1 MNLSDSLAA
10 LTVANVDVAQP
21 DVEDVTQRLKRL
33 MDLER
38 LVAEQSAELA
48 WTNERLVAEL
58 YDRSAV
64 EASANHLER
73 YDLVTG
79 LPNRRSLE
87 ERMSRVLSPL
97 DSTQEPAAVIMVG
110 FERLAEVRETLGY
123 TAGDFVARQVA
134 DRLRLTVRGS
144 DLVARVGDDEFAL
157 LLTSL
162 RQADDAGLL
171 ARKLYSALVAP
182 LVVAGRELRLEP
194 AVGVAVFPQDGHNG
208 DLLLARADGAMR
220 FAREHR
226 TGLTQFFRPEI
237 ALRAA
242 RRLSVEADLR
252 AALERDQFRVHFQP
266 RFDLA
271 TGRLIGAEALVRW
284 QHPERGVLGPAEF
297 LDVAEDTGLIVPI
310 GEVVLART
318 GAAVAEWDRQGAA
331 DALPLSIAI
340 NLSTHE
346 FRGRS
351 MLDHLDRMLGEHA
364 LAPQRLQ
371 VEISES
377 GLARSLDVVDAAA
390 LAGLREMGVR
400 VALEGFGAGAAS
412 FALLRRFS
420 FDALKIDGQ
429 FVREAPHNERDAAIV
444 QTIVDLG
451 HRLGLTVVAAGV
463 ETAPQL
469 AAVSQLGCDEAQG
482 YLLGVPVPADQF
494 ARVLASARVLATQR
508 RPRRKPRARTR

>member
-10 LTVANVDVAQP
+10 LTVANVDAAQP
-21 DVEDVTQRLKRL
+21 DVEDVAQRLKRL

-162 RQADDAGLL
+162 RQAEDAGLL

-271 TGRLIGAEALVRW
+271 TGRLIGAEA
-284 QHPERGVLGPAEF
+284 
-297 LDVAEDTGLIVPI
+297 
-310 GEVVLART
+310 
-318 GAAVAEWDRQGAA
+318 
-331 DALPLSIAI
+331 
-340 NLSTHE
+340 
-346 FRGRS
+346 
-351 MLDHLDRMLGEHA
+351 
-364 LAPQRLQ
+364 
-371 VEISES
+371 
-377 GLARSLDVVDAAA
+377 
-390 LAGLREMGVR
+390 
-400 VALEGFGAGAAS
+400 
-412 FALLRRFS
+412 
-420 FDALKIDGQ
+420 
-429 FVREAPHNERDAAIV
+429 
-444 QTIVDLG
+444 
-451 HRLGLTVVAAGV
+451 
-463 ETAPQL
+463 
-469 AAVSQLGCDEAQG
+469 
-482 YLLGVPVPADQF
+482 PV
-494 ARVLASARVLATQR
+494 
-508 RPRRKPRARTR
+508 RARTTSPIGTIKPVSSATSRRTLA